1 MNQDLDKLNRQVEEM
16 PTYNALLFPLLKQIV
31 KQIVKV
37 LYGLENRVRA
47 IEKRS
52 EETEG

>member
-1 MNQDLDKLNRQVEEM
+1 MNPELEKLNKQLEEM
-16 PTYNALLFPLLKQIV
+16 PHYNALLFPVWKQIV
-31 KQIVKV
+31 KL
-37 LYGLENRVRA
+37 LYGLEERVRA

>member
-1 MNQDLDKLNRQVEEM
+1 MNRELDKLNQQLEGM
-16 PTYNALLFPLLKQIV
+16 PTYNAILFPLLKQIV
-31 KQIVKV
+31 AV